1 MAPVQT
7 EKTAN
12 LIAQAILHQQQK
24 AAGVEEE
31 SPEPQSSLGS
41 SSLAESLGNAARET
55 RIAATQTKEAAPV
68 MSLGSQVQEMAPS
81 SRAAGGV
88 FTSPVVT
95 KDELI
100 EGSKMSLSA
109 QE

>member
-1 MAPVQT
+1 M
-7 EKTAN
+7 
-12 LIAQAILHQQQK
+12 
-24 AAGVEEE
+24 
-31 SPEPQSSLGS
+31 
-41 SSLAESLGNAARET
+41 
-55 RIAATQTKEAAPV
+55 AATQTKEAAPV

-81 SRAAGGV
+81 SRTAGGV

-109 QE
+109 QEQAAKDHAVQETLNRLKGVKAPSLPTATVQPQASL